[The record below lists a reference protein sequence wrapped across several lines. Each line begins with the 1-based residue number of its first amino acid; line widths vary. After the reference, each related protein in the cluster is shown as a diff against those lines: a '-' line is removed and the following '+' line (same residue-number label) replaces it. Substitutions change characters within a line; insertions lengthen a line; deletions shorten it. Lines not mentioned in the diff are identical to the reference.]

1 MMAQQ
6 DKINFRE
13 VNDGLEEVIQ
23 SKEDCP
29 STPPHG
35 NLREVGV
42 TEKQAPLEKVL
53 KG

>member
-29 STPPHG
+29 STPWELEAG
-35 NLREVGV
+35 GYDRE
-42 TEKQAPLEKVL
+42 TSSS
-53 KG
+53 